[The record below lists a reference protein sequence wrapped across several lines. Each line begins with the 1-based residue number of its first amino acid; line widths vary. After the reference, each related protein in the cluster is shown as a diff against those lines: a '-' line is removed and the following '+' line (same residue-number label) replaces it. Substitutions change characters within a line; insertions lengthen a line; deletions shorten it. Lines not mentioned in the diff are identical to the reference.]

1 MDLHARRWGPTES
14 DAFTGRR
21 RAFHHEWAACALENG
36 WLRLWVLEADG
47 AAVAAWYGFR
57 YAQTE
62 SFYQSGR
69 DPAWGSRS
77 VGFVLLAHTI
87 REAANDGMREYR
99 FLRGGE
105 AYKDRFAD
113 GDAPVETVLMGA
125 GRPMRATIS
134 AVIP

>member
-1 MDLHARRWGPTES
+1 MGGLRAGERR
-14 DAFTGRR
+14 
-21 RAFHHEWAACALENG
+21 
-36 WLRLWVLEADG
+36 LRLWVLEADG

-69 DPAWGSRS
+69 DPAWSSQS

-87 REAANDGMREYR
+87 REAANDGMEEYR

-125 GRPMRATIS
+125 GRPMRATVS
-134 AVIP
+134 AAIAAQHRLPDLRRTLKRLAGSP